1 MPDTTKLFTG
11 IPDKLSEKLVETL
24 MATGSFR
31 IERIVGYLSRLK
43 ARMLKVGF
51 TQDDL
56 LYQLVSQSYYA
67 IQALSMQFHYLSCKS
82 GVGRPSE

>member
-1 MPDTTKLFTG
+1 MKLQ
-11 IPDKLSEKLVETL
+11 PWQARRVHRALQPS
-24 MATGSFR
+24 
-31 IERIVGYLSRLK
+31 VGYLYRLK

-56 LYQLVSQSYYA
+56 LYQLVSQSYDT
-67 IQALSMQFHYLSCKS
+67 IQALFMQLHYLSCKS

>member
-1 MPDTTKLFTG
+1 M
-11 IPDKLSEKLVETL
+11 
-24 MATGSFR
+24 
-31 IERIVGYLSRLK
+31 K

-56 LYQLVSQSYYA
+56 LYQLVSQSYDTM
-67 IQALSMQFHYLSCKS
+67 QALFMQLHYLSCKS